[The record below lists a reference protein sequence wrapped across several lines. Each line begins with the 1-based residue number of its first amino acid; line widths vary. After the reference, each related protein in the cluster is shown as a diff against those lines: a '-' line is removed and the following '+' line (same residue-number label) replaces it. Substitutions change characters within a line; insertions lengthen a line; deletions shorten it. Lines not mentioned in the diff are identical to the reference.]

1 MAVKQNASTIRTRQ
15 RLHDACLRLAE
26 LQDIS
31 SLNVNQIADEAGL
44 NRTTF
49 YLHYPDVDSLIESVI
64 DELLDRLNE
73 GGVRLINWDPGS
85 ADEWEET
92 FFRTIAE
99 RPELF
104 RRLLSGSREHPLVR
118 RFLSSSESAAVN
130 LWAHYGYISALDDAY
145 VSMKA
150 KFTAAGVLGM
160 TVGWLEAGM
169 PVDADR
175 ICRWIWQFVMT
186 IGASL
191 EPSERKMNPSVA
203 ANERAPRPG
212 VPASQGGC

>member
-15 RLHDACLRLAE
+15 RLHEACLRLAE
-26 LQDIS
+26 RQDIQA
-31 SLNVNQIADEAGL
+31 LNVNQVAEEAGL

-49 YLHYPDVDSLIESVI
+49 YLHYPDVESMIEAVV

-73 GGVRLINWDPGS
+73 GGARLIDWDPESG
-85 ADEWEET
+85 AEWEET

-104 RRLLSGSREHPLVR
+104 RRLLGGSREHPLVR
-118 RFLSSSESAAVN
+118 RFLATAELSAIN
-130 LWAHYGYISALDDAY
+130 LWAHYGFSNGVDNAY
-145 VSMKA
+145 LSMKA
-150 KFTAAGVLGM
+150 KFTASGVLGM
-160 TVGWLEAGM
+160 TVGWLETGM

-186 IGASL
+186 IGVSL
-191 EPSERKMNPSVA
+191 EPTERKMDPSIA
-203 ANERAPRPG
+203 AIEQTRRLRAPAR
-212 VPASQGGC
+212 